1 MTLAPPSILKKA
13 RQGVAALSLGV
24 FLMVQAMAAVPALH
38 NLVHSDSS
46 NPSHQCAAT
55 LFVHG
60 QVHYSNVSVEVTRSV
75 PCLPGRQWK
84 PNVIFVSADVQ
95 LLPCRGPPALLV

>member
-1 MTLAPPSILKKA
+1 
-13 RQGVAALSLGV
+13 
-24 FLMVQAMAAVPALH
+24 
-38 NLVHSDSS
+38 
-46 NPSHQCAAT
+46 